1 MQNAQIGRSA
11 GQMEP
16 DAGKILT
23 RGGKITRP
31 ADRIVT
37 HFVQIARDAVAIVRE
52 VRQMAWYAVRMV
64 TNAAA
69 SDREVVSMPHE
80 AITYCTT
87 LLRILALVARTASA
101 ITA

>member
-1 MQNAQIGRSA
+1 MHVSTMMDTFFNAVA
-11 GQMEP
+11 
-16 DAGKILT
+16 
-23 RGGKITRP
+23 
-31 ADRIVT
+31 IVRE
-37 HFVQIARDAVAIVRE
+37 VRQIARDAVAIVSE
-52 VRQMAWYAVRMV
+52 VRQMAWYAVRIV